1 MKRTPINLLLAGVLL
16 MSASPL
22 LAQQRVSDGTA
33 NAAINPNAILELQS
47 NNKGLLLSRLA
58 LTATT
63 AASPLNAHVAGMVV
77 YNTATAGSGNTAVSP
92 GFYYNDGTQWVRVV
106 NAGAIASLAWIQDG
120 NNNGALKTIG
130 TNDNFDLPFETN
142 GTEKM
147 RLGTNGGLGLGTS
160 APSSILHID
169 NDNRG
174 PLYDDVWI
182 RSYNTTGGSNT
193 SGIYMS
199 NARGTRT
206 TPLNLSNNDG
216 LGNISMQGYVNGSI
230 SNLSV
235 INATY
240 TGNGT
245 NQNSNLQFSTSGAT
259 RMTLDDKGFVGINT
273 TNPSTRLD
281 IENGSTNGA
290 IKIVDGTQGLNK
302 VLTSDANGVGTWKRS
317 AVDIYYAP
325 IGAGVNIPFNTTT
338 PQYTGTSVTLPPG
351 KWLVDVTMLMSKGAS
366 GIVTFTG
373 SSETWWVR
381 TTFGNSNSS
390 FAPSPDIVGSSDLIS
405 GGLGS
410 NAPYSIMKGSIVI
423 NNTSGAN
430 KTYYYWTIGNM
441 QNLNATGSLALFGG
455 GGWSENVIT
464 YQSIN

>member
-1 MKRTPINLLLAGVLL
+1 MKCTPMNLLFAGVLL
-16 MSASPL
+16 MNSSPL

-120 NNNGALKTIG
+120 NDNGALRTIG

-160 APSSILHID
+160 APASILHID

-174 PLYDDVWI
+174 PLYDDVWV

-193 SGIYMS
+193 SGLYLS
-199 NARGTRT
+199 NARGTRA
-206 TPLNLSNNDG
+206 TPQNLGNNDG
-216 LGNISMQGYVNGSI
+216 LGNISMQGYVNGAI
-230 SNLSV
+230 ANLSV

-245 NQNSNLQFSTSGAT
+245 NLNSNLQLSTSGTT

-273 TNPSTRLD
+273 TNPATRLD
-281 IENGSTNGA
+281 IQNGTTNGA

-302 VLTSDANGVGTWKRS
+302 VLTSDANGVGTWKRA

-325 IGAGVNIPFNTTT
+325 IGAGVNIPSNTIT
-338 PQYTGTSVTLPPG
+338 PQYTGNAVTLPPG
-351 KWLVDVTMLMSKGAS
+351 KWLVDVTMLMSKGSGTVTYTAS
-366 GIVTFTG
+366 N
-373 SSETWWVR
+373 ETWWVR
-381 TTFGNSNSS
+381 TSFGNSSSS
-390 FAPSPDIVGSSDLIS
+390 FATSPDIVGSSDLIS
-405 GGLGS
+405 GGLGTNS
-410 NAPYSIMKGSIVI
+410 PYSIMKGSVVI
-423 NNTSGAN
+423 NNTSGGN
-430 KTYYYWTIGNM
+430 KTYYYWAIGSM
-441 QNLNATGSLALFGG
+441 QNFNATGSLMNFGG
-455 GGWSENVIT
+455 SVWGENVIT